1 MLAHVPIAFNSV
13 AQSRTLTAVDPATGA
28 RITRRTARPILPA
41 DIAAHLSRFGLS
53 LDGLLTDNNTK
64 LIKGA
69 AIARAVIHHTLPGR
83 ALAAAIDPGNGSPV
97 APRAFLP
104 ALAALAAET
113 GIVELA
119 RRHNACPWATAGC
132 SNACLVWAGHGGLSA
147 AVATARGRRTLAMI
161 ADPALYGRAIL
172 WAIGRQYAKAA
183 ADGLALAVRLRG
195 TDDIAWHLRRFALTA
210 ADVAGIGRRYGLAI
224 DPTGETIAAA
234 LAPARADGS
243 IRLYEYSKAPTYG
256 QTGLIAQRAA
266 GFDVTASLAG
276 DRSTAARDAFA
287 AVAAGF
293 RLAIPVDLPKGEPLP
308 ARVAISH
315 NGQTVILPAVAGDET
330 DHRWADPGAVAV
342 ILRAKRSRGADP
354 SVAGFILPHAPV
366 VRLPD
371 GLLQLLPV

>member
-1 MLAHVPIAFNSV
+1 MALSF
-13 AQSRTLTAVDPATGA
+13 
-28 RITRRTARPILPA
+28 LPS
-41 DIAAHLSRFGLS
+41 DVAAHLSRFGLS
-53 LDGLLTDNNTK
+53 LDGLLTDNNAK

-69 AIARAVIHHTLPGR
+69 AVARAVIHHTLPGR
-83 ALAAAIDPGNGSPV
+83 ALAAAIDPGNGATV

-104 ALAALAAET
+104 ALAALATET
-113 GIVELA
+113 DTVDLA

-161 ADPALYGRAIL
+161 ADPETYGRAIL
-172 WAIGRQYAKAA
+172 WAIARQWAKAA
-183 ADGLALAVRLRG
+183 ADGLPLAVRLRG
-195 TDDIAWHLRRFALTA
+195 TDDIAWHLRRVKPTA

-224 DPTGETIAAA
+224 DPTGETIAAV
-234 LAPARADGS
+234 LAPAVADGTLK
-243 IRLYEYSKAPTYG
+243 LYEYSKAPTHG

-276 DRSTAARDAFA
+276 DRATAARDAFA
-287 AVAAGF
+287 AVSAGF

-308 ARVAISH
+308 ARVALCY
-315 NGQTVILPAVAGDET
+315 NGQTVILPAVSGDET
-330 DHRWADPGAVAV
+330 DHRWADPAAVAV

-354 SVAGFILPHAPV
+354 TVAGFILPHAPV

-371 GLLQLLPV
+371 GLIQFLPN